1 MRPGGKGMKEKKK
14 VQYRKVK
21 ALIKTVNSTYTGN
34 IYLPQEQTRIS
45 DVMNDERQFISM
57 TDVESKDFASPKP
70 YLALNKDLI
79 EMVEILDP
87 DMEPR
92 P

>member
-1 MRPGGKGMKEKKK
+1 MKEKKK

>member
-1 MRPGGKGMKEKKK
+1 MKEKKK
-14 VQYRKVK
+14 VQYKKVK

-45 DVMNDERQFISM
+45 DIMNDERQFISM

-79 EMVEILDP
+79 ELVEILDP
-87 DMEPR
+87 DMEPQ